1 MENPKRF
8 GKRMGPSVTKAWILS
23 HLYIGSYKMGSMIKK
38 SLFLLPFALLYA
50 GLPVPEQMR
59 ADFNQT
65 VRNVDSNETLRYGG
79 HFALKVPDRA
89 KWVYERPMRKII
101 CLDHDRAWV
110 VEPEL
115 EQATIY
121 RLDKAIPLVAI
132 LKNAK
137 KVGERRYETR
147 YEGTTYRL
155 TVDEKMRPLTLSYD
169 DELGNRVTM
178 RFFRFD
184 TGPIP
189 EKVLECSIPK
199 EYDVIDGR
207 F

>member
-1 MENPKRF
+1 M
-8 GKRMGPSVTKAWILS
+8 V
-23 HLYIGSYKMGSMIKK
+23 SMIKK
-38 SLFLLPFALLYA
+38 SLFLLPLALLYA
-50 GLPVPEQMR
+50 GLPVPEQMQ

-65 VRNVDSNETLRYGG
+65 VRNTDSNETLHYSG

-89 KWVYERPMRKII
+89 KWVYERPIRKVI
-101 CLDHDRAWV
+101 CLDRDRAWV
-110 VEPEL
+110 IEPEL

-132 LKNAK
+132 LKKAK
-137 KVGERRYETR
+137 KIDENRYEAR
-147 YEGTTYRL
+147 YNGTTYEL
-155 TVDEKMRPLTLSYD
+155 SVDEKMQPSTLSYD

-178 RFFRFD
+178 RFSRFK
-184 TGPIP
+184 TGPISD
-189 EKVLECSIPK
+189 KALECSIPK